1 MTNLSIP
8 RRYARALLSAANES
22 AADLDQV
29 REQLEEIV
37 ALLQNPQLRE
47 VAAHPG
53 YTRAERRAVIDRLM
67 ELLGGPRQI
76 LVVNLVRLL
85 IDRDRLPYLQDIA
98 RLFRDQ
104 ADQASGRVRGQWM
117 SAVPVDPGLVR
128 QLERN
133 LEKLIHRR
141 VALEAQVDPAMLGG
155 AAARI
160 GALLYDGSLR
170 SQLEDLRQRL
180 KKA

>member
-1 MTNLSIP
+1 
-8 RRYARALLSAANES
+8 
-22 AADLDQV
+22 
-29 REQLEEIV
+29 
-37 ALLQNPQLRE
+37 
-47 VAAHPG
+47 
-53 YTRAERRAVIDRLM
+53 M

>member
-8 RRYARALLSAANES
+8 RRYARALLSAATES
-22 AADLDQV
+22 AADLDKIH
-29 REQLEEIV
+29 EQLEEMV

-47 VAAHPG
+47 VATHPG

-67 ELLGGPRQI
+67 DLLGTRQA
-76 LVVNLVRLL
+76 LGVNLVRLL
-85 IDRDRLPYLQDIA
+85 VDRDRLSYLPDIA

-104 ADQASGRVRGQWM
+104 ADAASGRVRGQWM
-117 SAVPVDPGLVR
+117 TAVPVDPSLVK

-133 LEKLIHRR
+133 LEKLTQRK
-141 VALEAQVDPAMLGG
+141 VALEAQVIPAMLGG

>member
-47 VAAHPG
+47 VATHPG
-53 YTRAERRAVIDRLM
+53 YTRAERRAVMDRLM
-67 ELLGGPRQI
+67 EVLGPRQT
-76 LVVNLVRLL
+76 LVVNLVKLL
-85 IDRDRLPYLQDIA
+85 VDRDRLPYLQDIA

-117 SAVPVDPGLVR
+117 SAVPVDPSLVK

>member
-1 MTNLSIP
+1 M
-8 RRYARALLSAANES
+8 
-22 AADLDQV
+22 D
-29 REQLEEIV
+29 
-37 ALLQNPQLRE
+37 
-47 VAAHPG
+47 
-53 YTRAERRAVIDRLM
+53 
-67 ELLGGPRQI
+67 LLGTRQM
-76 LVVNLVRLL
+76 LGVNLVKLL
-85 IDRDRLPYLQDIA
+85 VDRDRLSYLPDIA

-104 ADQASGRVRGQWM
+104 ADAASGRVRGKWM
-117 SAVPVDPGLVR
+117 TAVPVDPGLMK

-133 LEKLIHRR
+133 LEKLTQRK
-141 VALEAQVDPAMLGG
+141 VALEAQVIPAMLGG

>member
-8 RRYARALLSAANES
+8 RRYARALLSAATES
-22 AADLDQV
+22 AADLDQIH
-29 REQLEEIV
+29 EQLEELV

-47 VAAHPG
+47 VATHPS

-67 ELLGGPRQI
+67 DLLGMRQT
-76 LVVNLVRLL
+76 LGVNLVKLL
-85 IDRDRLPYLQDIA
+85 VDRDRLSYLPDIA

-104 ADQASGRVRGQWM
+104 ADAASGRVRGKWM
-117 SAVPVDPGLVR
+117 TAVPVDPGLMK

-133 LEKLIHRR
+133 LEKLTQRK
-141 VALEAQVDPAMLGG
+141 VALEAQVIPAMLGG